1 VRSSAAED
9 PCEHVFVSI
18 RGSPYA
24 RFQRALETGN
34 LTLIRG
40 AAAELPRVSLEDALR
55 VCLVIREREP
65 QAFDRAA
72 RRWLARYAVV
82 PGATLDQLA
91 VAVAA
96 FQLMRKQPQLAL
108 ELLEQVAP

>member
-1 VRSSAAED
+1 VRFSAPHA

-40 AAAELPRVSLEDALR
+40 AAAELPRVSLEDALQ
-55 VCLVIREREP
+55 VCLVIREHEP

-72 RRWLARYAVV
+72 RRWLARYAGV

-96 FQLMRKQPQLAL
+96 FQLMRKQPELAL
-108 ELLEQVAP
+108 ELLEQITP

>member
-1 VRSSAAED
+1 MA
-9 PCEHVFVSI
+9 PCEHAFVSV

-40 AAAELPRVSLEDALR
+40 AAAELPRVSLDDALR
-55 VCLVIREREP
+55 VCLVIGEREP

-72 RRWLARYAVV
+72 RRWLGGPGGR
-82 PGATLDQLA
+82 PGATLHQLA

-96 FQLMRKQPQLAL
+96 FQLMREQPDLAL
-108 ELLEQVAP
+108 ELLEQV